1 MDNDLI
7 ELKIAVGIMTAQI
20 AALTK
25 IVERQSR
32 DMEDLITLANK
43 GKGAY
48 WILIT
53 LGGLAGAIAAK
64 LVHFLPILVK

>member
-20 AALTK
+20 AVLTK

-32 DMEDLITLANK
+32 DMEDLIALANK

-48 WILIT
+48 WILIA
-53 LGGLAGAIAAK
+53 LGGLAGAVAAK

>member
-1 MDNDLI
+1 MDTDLI

-20 AALTK
+20 TALTK
-25 IVERQSR
+25 IVERQSK
-32 DMEDLITLANK
+32 DMEDLIALANK

-48 WILIT
+48 WILIA

-64 LVHFLPILVK
+64 LMHFLPILIK

>member
-25 IVERQSR
+25 IVERNSR
-32 DMEDLITLANK
+32 DMEDLIMLANK

-48 WILIT
+48 WVLIA
-53 LGGLAGAIAAK
+53 LGGLAGAVAAK
-64 LVHFLPILVK
+64 LVYFLPILVK

>member
-32 DMEDLITLANK
+32 DMEDLIALANK

-48 WILIT
+48 WILIA
-53 LGGLAGAIAAK
+53 LGGLAGAITAK
-64 LVHFLPILVK
+64 LMHFLPILIK